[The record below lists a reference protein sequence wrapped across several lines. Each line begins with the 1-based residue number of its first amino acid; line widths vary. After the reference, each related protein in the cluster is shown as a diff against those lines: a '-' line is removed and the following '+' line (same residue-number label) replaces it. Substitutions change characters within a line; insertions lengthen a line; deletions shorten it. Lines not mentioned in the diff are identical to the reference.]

1 MSKIFL
7 CSFASEDLKRSKF
20 RFLEQSKEM
29 NIYERE
35 YSFTSC
41 KLSLIDNFNKINNDN
56 FYKKIIDE
64 QVKWSKELY
73 QPFDEKYFIDLIK

>member
-1 MSKIFL
+1 MLFDSITEGVPTLLTAF
-7 CSFASEDLKRSKF
+7 SE
-20 RFLEQSKEM
+20 EM